1 MLCKA
6 VLYKNLFIILLK
18 TIDIA
23 IKLMYNSNIIVI
35 GGDNIKLDIR
45 ERRLSSGLTQEEL
58 AEKMGKKQVTV
69 SAWELGKAYPPSDLL
84 PHLAEVLHCT
94 VNDLFKEE

>member
-1 MLCKA
+1 M
-6 VLYKNLFIILLK
+6 YKKIFIILLK
-18 TIDIA
+18 PIDIA
-23 IKLMYNSNIIVI
+23 TILMYNSNIINI
-35 GGDNIKLDIR
+35 GGGNIKLNIR

-84 PHLAEVLHCT
+84 PHLAEVLGCT
-94 VNDLFKEE
+94 VNDLFEEGDA